1 MLREPQIY
9 QAKEESE
16 NIFGNKSYSWELK
29 ESWLYKYIEEKER
42 EGEREGKE
50 GLWIINN
57 D

>member
-9 QAKEESE
+9 EAKEESE